1 MIKRKAFIHA
11 ACKYSHGT
19 PGANYLDAFSKLL
32 IECGLEVVLITNH
45 NPDYE
50 LLEFLGSTGYY
61 EIFEIEEFNYLHLE
75 WIEEKEEDFERLFQT
90 RTGFADDRINVM
102 KKWEIN
108 KDDLIFI

>member
-45 NPDYE
+45 NPD
-50 LLEFLGSTGYY
+50 Y